1 MQVSELRSWLQERKA
16 IQPFVDLTEEY
27 LRELPHPVEFEF
39 DEWNLHDWQTRSAG
53 DTRNLYLSKVAH
65 KELKTLTKLHI
76 LEKRRSNRIQFGT
89 AETMVKASWAL
100 SIAID
105 SKPVTSVTTSDIY
118 DAERIIAREYGI
130 ATASRIVAYLRALAN
145 WLGATFGLYLDY
157 SPTLVSSYLY
167 GRHGTEEGREEK
179 LVPDQVVSDMLLSRH
194 REDLIAR
201 DRFFLPVFAIS
212 VATGFR
218 VSELTSLPADCL
230 LLEGDQLS
238 LLHYPAKGGK
248 PIPRPIHPDLK
259 DLVLDAVETLQEF
272 TQNGRL
278 NAKKLSQEQ
287 RLDWSKIV
295 QNREAF
301 RYFTAK
307 WAHEWTSNPKH
318 LMINPRGAWSTRH
331 QDFIDAIGA
340 LKAAGD
346 NKSQAARNLGI
357 GRNTFNILL
366 ENHERA
372 RAGELP
378 ARAKVTNIEERKL
391 SPRESWDT
399 DERVLSFMKLE
410 KHASLKLSQRFRD
423 PVRDIIDE
431 AQQLQ
436 LVAQNFP
443 APPFNET
450 FETEFNRAY
459 RPLIKDENGKPL
471 IYPHEAL
478 LVLEKYALT
487 DSRSTVEGDF
497 KVVTDKDFSR
507 WLSGEARSRGTGNAE
522 DSCFSRLE
530 IIDPRHEELAKFTN
544 HDIRHWLNTLY
555 QNGGLTDDQVALMF
569 NRKYKSQN
577 AVYDQTSNKV
587 RTERL
592 KNSIRE
598 RKALGQITETYHRIA
613 EYSRDEAEAY
623 LQAVTRMVN
632 PMPHGVCTLS
642 WSTNPCPHHL
652 SCFGCDE
659 GGPCEHLEV
668 DTNNQGHID
677 EITRLAREQDLKIS
691 AIEDQGVESSPQL
704 DHAKRVR
711 ANVNTFLKRI
721 DAVLIEDNDA
731 N

>member
-1 MQVSELRSWLQERKA
+1 MKASELIIWLNERKA
-16 IQPFVDLTEEY
+16 TQAFVDLSERY
-27 LRELPHPVEFEF
+27 LEELPQAVEFES
-39 DEWNLHDWQTRSAG
+39 DEWNVNDWQNRYSG
-53 DTRNLYLSKVAH
+53 ETRNLFFSKVSH
-65 KELKTLTKLHI
+65 KELRTLTKLHV
-76 LEKRRSNRIQFGT
+76 LEKRRNDRIQFG
-89 AETMVKASWAL
+89 AADTMVKVSRAL
-100 SIAID
+100 SEALD
-105 SKPVTSVTTSDIY
+105 KKPVTSVTTSDIY
-118 DAERIIAREYGI
+118 DAERIIARGYKVG
-130 ATASRIVAYLRALAN
+130 TASRLASYLRALAN
-145 WLGATFGLYLDY
+145 WLAANFGLYLDY
-157 SPTLVSSYLY
+157 SPKLVSAYLH
-167 GRHGTEEGREEK
+167 GRFGTEEGREEK
-179 LVPDQVVSDMLLSRH
+179 LVPDQVVAEMLLSRH
-194 REDLIAR
+194 QENLILR
-201 DRFFLPVFAIS
+201 DKFYLPVFAIS

-218 VSELTSLPADCL
+218 ISELTSLPADCL
-230 LLEGDQLS
+230 LLEGDHLS
-238 LLHYPAKGGK
+238 LLHYAAKGGK

-287 RLDWSKIV
+287 RQDWSKIV
-295 QNREAF
+295 QSREAF

-318 LMINPRGAWSTRH
+318 LMINPRGAWSNKH

-340 LKAAGD
+340 FEAAGK
-346 NKSQAARNLGI
+346 NKSQAARNLGVS
-357 GRNTFNILL
+357 RNMFNILL

-372 RAGELP
+372 RVGELP
-378 ARAKVTNIEERKL
+378 ARMNINNAEKRKN

-399 DERVLSFMKLE
+399 DERVLSLVKLE
-410 KHASLKLSQRFRD
+410 KHACLKLSQRFRD

-431 AQQLQ
+431 AQKLQ
-436 LVAQNFP
+436 LIGQNFP
-443 APPFNET
+443 APAFNET

-497 KVVTDKDFSR
+497 KVVTDKAFSR
-507 WLSGEARSRGTGNAE
+507 WLAGEARSRGTGNAE

-555 QNGGLTDDQVALMF
+555 QNGGLTDDQIALMF
-569 NRKYKSQN
+569 NRKHKKQN
-577 AVYDQTSNKV
+577 ATYDQTSNKI

-592 KNSIRE
+592 KNSIRNGE
-598 RKALGQITETYHRIA
+598 ALGQITDSYHQIA

-668 DTNNQGHID
+668 DTNNQGQLD
-677 EITRLAREQDLKIS
+677 EITRLAREQDLKIT

-704 DHAKRVR
+704 DHAKRVK

-721 DAVLIEDNDA
+721 DAVLIGDDDA